1 MEEEDDQQSTGA
13 VANSAQRMVQVQARR
28 SLSNNV
34 NALVGAN
41 AGVVDAS
48 CIVAGHED
56 GDVDGLGH
64 HHGVGVVVSDGGDLR
79 EDLREHE
86 HEHDHHLHHAHQHQ
100 HHHHHHHQE
109 HHHHLGQGLPPALH
123 LHDTDAD
130 LDDVEGIV
138 GGGGDKTDSPLLLK
152 SSGREPATEWSEA
165 ATAVLISAFREKF
178 HALDRNN
185 FRSKDWG
192 EVAKQVNTHCANE
205 KTHKTQEQCRMK
217 VDSLKKRYRQEKDKL
232 AGNVPCKWPWFE
244 ALDELIGGSP
254 KQSRIGSARKQARFN
269 SSPSPRPAGG
279 LPAPYFGGLSP
290 SVYLKKKLSRV
301 VSLQDTVGALQ
312 MAGTLEDNIEALL
325 QNFLEEETVR
335 DFAKKLAS
343 SKYTVATLLEM
354 SERELDEIMAEE
366 FPEAARGERRG
377 FKAAIWSKKRKL
389 TQEDCGDDID
399 MVNASGSIM
408 ETSDNFA
415 KKEKKSGSFVR

>member
-13 VANSAQRMVQVQARR
+13 VESSHRQQQSRRSNSANTISNHTLAISNVAAATDTCIVPSHEEGDELHHHQVVQVAV
-28 SLSNNV
+28 SN
-34 NALVGAN
+34 LP
-41 AGVVDAS
+41 DYD
-48 CIVAGHED
+48 HD
-56 GDVDGLGH
+56 HQHHPMH
-64 HHGVGVVVSDGGDLR
+64 HH
-79 EDLREHE
+79 
-86 HEHDHHLHHAHQHQ
+86 HHHPHHQ
-100 HHHHHHHQE
+100 HHHHHHE
-109 HHHHLGQGLPPALH
+109 HHHLAPPLPPPLH
-123 LHDTDAD
+123 LHDSVAD
-130 LDDVEGIV
+130 LGDVEGIV
-138 GGGGDKTDSPLLLK
+138 GSGGDKTDRPLLK
-152 SSGREPATEWSEA
+152 SAGREPATEWSEA

-192 EVAKQVNTHCANE
+192 EVAKEVNTHCANE

-254 KQSRIGSARKQARFN
+254 KQSRIGSARKQARFGT
-269 SSPSPRPAGG
+269 SPSPRPPCG
-279 LPAPYFGGLSP
+279 LLTPYFGGVS
-290 SVYLKKKLSRV
+290 SSIYLKKKIAKV
-301 VSLQDTVGALQ
+301 VSLQDSIRQMQ
-312 MAGTLEDNIEALL
+312 MAGTLEDNIEVLL
-325 QNFLEEETVR
+325 QDFLEEDTVR

-354 SERELDEIMAEE
+354 SESELDEIMTEE

-389 TQEDCGDDID
+389 CQDVGDDLD
-399 MVNASGSIM
+399 MVNASESIM

-415 KKEKKSGSFVR
+415 KKEKSGSFVR